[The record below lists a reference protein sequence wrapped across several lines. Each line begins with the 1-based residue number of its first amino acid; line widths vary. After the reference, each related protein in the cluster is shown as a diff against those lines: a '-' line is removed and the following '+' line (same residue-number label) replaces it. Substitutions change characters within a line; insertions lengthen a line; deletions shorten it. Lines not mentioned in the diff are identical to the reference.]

1 MNDCRKD
8 VNSRIQLNWSK
19 TNFTRAHKHTFQL
32 RRRCWWFNYRKWIV
46 FELGEQAM
54 SGDIDEA
61 ISIMMKSRVLALSND
76 IFRIRLSAPH
86 IFSQTETEILNI
98 CSYKLRAS
106 ILSDDF
112 SRVKC
117 VKWLQ
122 MKTAL
127 ILNNNLYGGKLTK
140 LFNKFLSIVKWCL
153 RRRFNMTQMEDL
165 RSLLCYEFLLMHF
178 KWCDHDAVVFVWLSR
193 ISSWWKT
200 KDAYWWPNEQKLS
213 FEFQPRSKRSNGEEK
228 RKKKKKRLRV
238 AKNRMASNEICKN
251 SQRQKE
257 IMCGVDV
264 KRPKAI
270 TDQSRRLPSLNM
282 PRRLLHDVYLL
293 CALRRYCS
301 LSLFLSFVPFSCLL
315 VDVIIYKLKQCA
327 KGVTWSS
334 DANRKD
340 NKATIFSINTKRCFT
355 YSINQLVTIQRI
367 SANISWRFFWF

>member
-1 MNDCRKD
+1 
-8 VNSRIQLNWSK
+8 
-19 TNFTRAHKHTFQL
+19 
-32 RRRCWWFNYRKWIV
+32 
-46 FELGEQAM
+46 M

-178 KWCDHDAVVFVWLSR
+178 K
-193 ISSWWKT
+193 
-200 KDAYWWPNEQKLS
+200 
-213 FEFQPRSKRSNGEEK
+213 
-228 RKKKKKRLRV
+228 
-238 AKNRMASNEICKN
+238 
-251 SQRQKE
+251 
-257 IMCGVDV
+257 
-264 KRPKAI
+264 
-270 TDQSRRLPSLNM
+270 
-282 PRRLLHDVYLL
+282 
-293 CALRRYCS
+293 
-301 LSLFLSFVPFSCLL
+301 
-315 VDVIIYKLKQCA
+315 
-327 KGVTWSS
+327 
-334 DANRKD
+334 
-340 NKATIFSINTKRCFT
+340 
-355 YSINQLVTIQRI
+355 
-367 SANISWRFFWF
+367 